1 MNRHR
6 HRTGAMPTLLTGFL
20 KSIRQYSV
28 LARRSFCYIGF
39 TGGGP
44 VTG

>member
-1 MNRHR
+1 MNRRR
-6 HRTGAMPTLLTGFL
+6 HRSGAMPTLLIGFL
-20 KSIRQYSV
+20 ESIKRYSV

-39 TGGGP
+39 TCGVP